1 VPIAGIRLGSIN
13 SRILPQADARP
24 DTGSRLSTDK
34 IQLVYGS
41 ECVMACEIDRKWF
54 GMLSDIDVQ
63 HAMKEKRGRDL
74 VPHRIHQKRRQQWVH
89 VNDILS
95 RPLEECYQ
103 AQVITNFKWEDW
115 IDASKAVAKPH
126 VRSDTRLKNYPNRGR
141 PIEGPK

>member
-1 VPIAGIRLGSIN
+1 
-13 SRILPQADARP
+13 
-24 DTGSRLSTDK
+24 
-34 IQLVYGS
+34 
-41 ECVMACEIDRKWF
+41 MACEIDRKWF

-74 VPHRIHQKRRQQWVH
+74 VPHRILQMRRQQWVH

-95 RPLEECYQ
+95 RPLEEGYQ

-126 VRSDTRLKNYPNRGR
+126 VRSDTRLNSFPNRGR